1 MSLMR
6 RSKSLRFSSGALV
19 LALAVPVGAAT
30 RTIRPVTEQ
39 TKIDFP
45 LGEVRSSKAKFLRNG
60 KTYAGDRAAS
70 RLVWKLRFAGR
81 RVQTVRQFIVGVA
94 SHSEETR
101 LPDEVRW
108 PDGRVQPL
116 SEWLLERLDLYE
128 KEHPERSI
136 AAAPSQPVP

>member
-1 MSLMR
+1 MSLVR

-39 TKIDFP
+39 TKIDFL

-70 RLVWKLRFAGR
+70 HLVWKLRFAGR

-101 LPDEVRW
+101 LPYEVRW

-116 SEWLLERLDLYE
+116 SEWLLERLDFYE

-136 AAAPSQPVP
+136 AAVPSRPVP

>member
-1 MSLMR
+1 MS

-19 LALAVPVGAAT
+19 LTLTVPVGAAA
-30 RTIRPVTEQ
+30 RSIRPVTEQ
-39 TKIDFP
+39 TKIDFL

-60 KTYAGDRAAS
+60 KANGGDRAAS
-70 RLVWKLRFAGR
+70 HLAWKLRFAGR

-101 LPDEVRW
+101 MAYQVRW

-116 SEWLLERLDLYE
+116 SEWLLERVDFYE

-136 AAAPSQPVP
+136 AAAPSRPVP